1 MKKIILIIFLVIFNI
16 LLIYSKVSGKNDIN
30 LKLDDD
36 ELAIV
41 VIDNPL
47 SKALLLIKNN
57 KTILYILEDNNDKKL
72 LNDLEKF
79 TSNYDYIYK
88 KDGVETVFDQSEII
102 KKSII
107 DDIYISESEIR
118 YMNYAFCINESYCDF
133 TYLTKDIDIKDS
145 NNIIYTGNVSEDI
158 IDKKKQEWVDLYKVS
173 KNNYLIIF
181 IKDDNY
187 EITNLIR

>member
-30 LKLDDD
+30 LNLDSD

-41 VIDNPL
+41 VIDNQY
-47 SKALLLIKNN
+47 SKSLLLIKNN

-72 LNDLEKF
+72 VKDLEKF
-79 TSNYDYIYK
+79 TTNFDYIYK
-88 KDGVETVFDQSEII
+88 KDNVETIFDNSEII
-102 KKSII
+102 KTSII
-107 DDIYISESEIR
+107 DNVYLSENQIR
-118 YMNYAFCINESYCDF
+118 YMNYSFCINESYCDF
-133 TYLTKDIDIKDS
+133 TYLTENKDIKDT
-145 NNIIYTGNVSEDI
+145 NNIIYTGSISEDI
-158 IDKKKQEWVDLYKVS
+158 MDKHEQEWVDLYKVS